1 MLRGH
6 GQSGGGEERRV
17 CVCVCVCVCRMV
29 IREEWEAGKQRE
41 DGAFVAR
48 VQVKREKD
56 VL

>member
-1 MLRGH
+1 MC
-6 GQSGGGEERRV
+6 V

-29 IREEWEAGKQRE
+29 IREVWEAGKHRE

-48 VQVKREKD
+48 VQVTREKD